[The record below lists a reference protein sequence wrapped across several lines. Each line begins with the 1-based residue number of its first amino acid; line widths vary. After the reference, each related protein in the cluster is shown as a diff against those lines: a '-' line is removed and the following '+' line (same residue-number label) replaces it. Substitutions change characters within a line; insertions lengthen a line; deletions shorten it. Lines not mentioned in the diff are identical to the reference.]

1 MLFDPQ
7 QLLLLAGPC
16 SLESESLA
24 LKVATTL
31 KGLGDT
37 YPDLNL
43 IFKGSFD
50 KANRTSLSSDRGTG
64 LATGL
69 EIFRAVKK
77 ETGLPCVT
85 DVHLPEQAEAVAEVC
100 DVLQIPAFL
109 CRQTDLL
116 VAAARTGRVVNV
128 KKGQFLSPYEMEF
141 VVNKL
146 EQAGAKEIWLTD
158 RGTTFGY
165 QNLVVDMRSM
175 PIMSRWGHPVILDA
189 THAVQLPGASGG
201 KSGGQREFVT
211 TLASAALAAGAKGL
225 FLETHPDPANAISDA
240 ESQLPLDQLQRWLPH
255 WIELWNCARQFPVD

>member
-1 MLFDPQ
+1 MIFNPEKF
-7 QLLLLAGPC
+7 LLLAGPC

-24 LKVATTL
+24 LQVATFL
-31 KGLGDT
+31 KSIADAE
-37 YPDLNL
+37 PRLNL
-43 IFKGSFD
+43 VFKGSFD
-50 KANRTSLSSDRGTG
+50 KANRTSLGSKRGTG
-64 LATGL
+64 LEAGM
-69 EIFRAVKK
+69 EIFQAVKK
-77 ETGLPCVT
+77 ATGLPCVT
-85 DVHLPEQAEAVAEVC
+85 DIHLPEQAAKVAEVC

-116 VAAARTGRVVNV
+116 VAAAETGCTVNV

-175 PIMSRWGHPVILDA
+175 PIMGAFGHPTILDA

-201 KSGGQREFVT
+201 KSGGKREFVP
-211 TLASAALAAGAKGL
+211 TLASAAIAAGAKGL
-225 FLETHPDPANAISDA
+225 FLEAHPNPSEAISDA
-240 ESQLPLDQLQRWLPH
+240 ESQLELTTLQAWLPH
-255 WIELWNCARQFPVD
+255 WLKLWECARKFPTV